1 METTHRLK
9 MKIGPHEFE
18 AEGKP
23 ELVKKQFEEWKALIG
38 ESRPASLVE
47 VLSSLPKAKP
57 PASGESWGS
66 TEMPASVLDR
76 VFRKGDPLSLLA
88 TPKSENSDVDAL
100 LVLIYGLTELRGEPA
115 VTGTALKKS
124 ASKSGVNV
132 NRISPTLRARA
143 DLIQA
148 AGTKKGKRYSLNN
161 RGIAEAKRIINA
173 MVE

>member
-9 MKIGPHEFE
+9 VKIGPHEFE

-23 ELVKKQFEEWKALIG
+23 DLVKKQFEEWKAMISQPNQPGLI
-38 ESRPASLVE
+38 EVLASLPE
-47 VLSSLPKAKP
+47 KPKTSLS
-57 PASGESWGS
+57 ETWG
-66 TEMPASVLDR
+66 TYKMPANILDR

-88 TPKSENSDVDAL
+88 TPKSENAEVDSL
-100 LVLIYGLTELRGEPA
+100 LVLIYGLTELKGMPA

-143 DLIQA
+143 DLIQS

-161 RGIAEAKRIINA
+161 RGVAEAKRIIRA